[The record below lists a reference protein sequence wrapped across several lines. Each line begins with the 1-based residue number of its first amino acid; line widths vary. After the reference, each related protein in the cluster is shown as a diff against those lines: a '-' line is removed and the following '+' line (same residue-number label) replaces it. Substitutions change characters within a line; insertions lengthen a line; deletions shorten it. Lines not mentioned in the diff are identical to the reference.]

1 VTKSTNIENIKLN
14 NGVVIPPLGLGVWQ
28 AKDGEEVEHAV
39 ETAIETGYR
48 LIDTAA
54 AYGNEAGVGNAI
66 RSSNVAREELFVTT
80 KLWNDSHSYDKALK
94 AFDSSM
100 DKLGLEYLDMYL
112 IHWPV
117 PAKSEYLEAWR
128 ALERLY
134 EEKRVRTIGVCNFHP
149 EHLDKLLNDA
159 NVVPAVNQI
168 ELHPRLQQHEVR
180 EYCAEHGIRI
190 ESWSPIMRG
199 GELLSD
205 PTLSTIAEKYHKT
218 TAQVILRWH
227 IDSGFIVIPKSVHA
241 DRIAQNFD
249 VFDFELDELD
259 MRDIAG
265 LDAGERTGPNPD
277 SANFQ

>member
-1 VTKSTNIENIKLN
+1 MKQTSIEQIKLN
-14 NGVVIPPLGLGVWQ
+14 NGVNIPPLGLGVWQ
-28 AKDGEEVEHAV
+28 AKDGEEVENAV
-39 ETAIETGYR
+39 RSAIKTGYR

-54 AYGNEAGVGNAI
+54 AYGNETGVGNAI
-66 RSSNVAREELFVTT
+66 RTGGVDRKDLFITT

-94 AFDSSM
+94 AFDTSM
-100 DKLGLEYLDMYL
+100 DKLGLEYFDLYL

-134 EEKRVRTIGVCNFHP
+134 DEKRVRAIGVCNFHP
-149 EHLDKLLNDA
+149 AHLTKLLGDA
-159 NVVPAVNQI
+159 NVIPAVNQI

-180 EYCAEHGIRI
+180 EFCAEHEIKI

-199 GELLSD
+199 GELLAD
-205 PTLSTIAEKYHKT
+205 PVLSRIAKKHGKT
-218 TAQVILRWH
+218 TAQTILRWH
-227 IDSGFIVIPKSVHA
+227 IDSGFIVIPKSVHEE
-241 DRIAQNFD
+241 RIKQNFD

-265 LDAGERTGPNPD
+265 LDTGERTGPNPD
-277 SANFQ
+277 TANFS